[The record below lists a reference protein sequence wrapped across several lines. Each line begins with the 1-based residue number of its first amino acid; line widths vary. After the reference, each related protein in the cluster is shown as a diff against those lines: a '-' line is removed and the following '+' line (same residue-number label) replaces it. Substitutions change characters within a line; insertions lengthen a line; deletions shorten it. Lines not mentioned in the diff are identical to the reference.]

1 MRGHTIWQRL
11 GIEPTDDVGVIRRAY
26 ADKLRATDADGDAQ
40 AFAAL
45 RAARD
50 AALAHA
56 AYAAA
61 SGGGEADETPAEPV
75 AHKGGAGEEWTPDSD
90 WDDFD
95 MLDAS
100 APLPLPEPLPDSAVD
115 EEAAERAGRF
125 QEVERL
131 LFSEE
136 GDAADAPDRL
146 FQLTEEILADPILE
160 QIDAAAG
167 IERWL
172 AGTAAAAI
180 PRSDPM
186 LVPLAAAFHWEER
199 WTEYDQPAE
208 IVAIVQRLGAL
219 RFIDQVQSPSHP
231 YHKAWRD
238 LESGKPKLGL
248 ERFTLSSTVRALLG
262 HIRTQAPTAEQSL
275 DPYRVALWEERHNR
289 GWPIAG
295 GISLLWIAFLALR
308 ILTPVFGTHDPA
320 PVTMPYPAA
329 YSDPAADL
337 RPAIQ
342 AVVPGMTFEEVER
355 DNPNLADRLR
365 ADWSDARARG
375 DDSDGL
381 RERERDF
388 LLSRMRAGLSTGTM
402 ELQTRYWALEA
413 DKLRWL
419 RTRSPVACGDYEA
432 GGSHPKFPEDLYAR
446 DTHLRAD
453 AMLSATTE
461 APPGP
466 STIRYMLSAPVV
478 TAARSRSGLSLAAFR
493 AAIVGKGGAEE
504 RCAARIAVLDA
515 VLAAPR
521 ANAKTIKA
529 MSKGL

>member
-1 MRGHTIWQRL
+1 VRGHTIWQRL

-61 SGGGEADETPAEPV
+61 SGGSEADETPAEP
-75 AHKGGAGEEWTPDSD
+75 AGAELGLPQDFD

-95 MLDAS
+95 ILDAS
-100 APLPLPEPLPDSAVD
+100 APLPLPEPLSDSPVD

-160 QIDAAAG
+160 QVDAAAG

-172 AGTAAAAI
+172 AGTAAASI
-180 PRSDPM
+180 PRSDAM
-186 LVPLAAAFHWEER
+186 LAPLAAAFHWEER
-199 WTEYDQPAE
+199 WTEYDQPPE
-208 IVAIVQRLGAL
+208 VVAIVQRLGAL

-248 ERFTLSSTVRALLG
+248 ERFTMSSTVRALLV

-289 GWPIAG
+289 GLPIAG

-308 ILTPVFGTHDPA
+308 ILTPIFGTHDPA
-320 PVTMPYPAA
+320 PVPVTAPFSPA

-342 AVVPGMTFEEVER
+342 AVVPGLTFEEVER
-355 DNPNLADRLR
+355 DNPKLADRLR
-365 ADWSDARARG
+365 ADWSDAKARG
-375 DDSDGL
+375 DDSEGL

-388 LLSRMRAGLSTGTM
+388 LLSRMRAGLRNGTP
-402 ELQTRYWALEA
+402 ELQARYWALEA

-419 RTRSPVACGDYEA
+419 RTRSPVTCSDYER
-432 GGSHPKFPEDLYAR
+432 GGPHPSFPEDIYAR
-446 DTHLRAD
+446 ETHILGD
-453 AMLSATTE
+453 AMLSATSE

-466 STIRYMLSAPVV
+466 TTIHYMLSPSVV
-478 TAARSRSGLSLAAFR
+478 TAARSKSGLSLPAFR
-493 AAIVGKGGAEE
+493 AAIIGKGGAEE
-504 RCAARIAVLDA
+504 RCAARIAVIDA
-515 VLAAPR
+515 LLAAPQ